1 MPGTVTITPCDV
13 QAMSL
18 EDEFGELSDLQIQ
31 SVIDDVALQVNVDI
45 CGDLAELVC
54 KNLAAHM
61 LVMRSR
67 TGSGAAGPVSSQGA
81 GGLSRAYRTSGIIDK
96 QAWYAYF
103 AQTPYG
109 QEYMRLIRII
119 PASPLTLNTRF
130 GFLYNTVP

>member
-1 MPGTVTITPCDV
+1 MPGTVTITPCEV

-18 EDEFGELSDLQIQ
+18 TGEFNDLSDPQIQ
-31 SVIDDVALQVNVDI
+31 AVIDDVALQVNVDV
-45 CGDLAELVC
+45 CPDLGPLVC

-67 TGSGAAGPVSSQGA
+67 TGSGAAGPVASQSA
-81 GGLSRAYRTSGIIDK
+81 GGVSRAYRTSGLIDR
-96 QAWYAYF
+96 QAQYAYF
-103 AQTPYG
+103 SQTPYG

-119 PASPLTLNTRF
+119 PASPLALNTRF

>member
-1 MPGTVTITPCDV
+1 MATATVTITPCDV

-18 EDEFGELSDLQIQ
+18 SGEFDKLSDTQIQ
-31 SVIDDVALQVNVDI
+31 SVIDDVALQVNVDV

-61 LVMRSR
+61 LSMRKR
-67 TGSGAAGPVSSQGA
+67 KGGGPAGPVTAQAA
-81 GGLSRAYRTSGIIDK
+81 GGISRSYAVPSNLNERRAYFSQTS
-96 QAWYAYF
+96 
-103 AQTPYG
+103 YG

-119 PASPLTLNTRF
+119 PASPLATNTRF